1 VLSAK
6 IELENVEKEG
16 GDGRKSTEMRKEIK
30 DTEKEKERKKKNR
43 N

>member
-6 IELENVEKEG
+6 IELENVEGWKFRE
-16 GDGRKSTEMRKEIK
+16 RTEMRKE
-30 DTEKEKERKKKNR
+30 KERRKRKR